1 MKTLQFEVFK
11 NLPMNVDQTSAVI
24 DLNGIYGY
32 FLQWQYTGTATGN
45 IICMGSVDGI
55 TYYDIT
61 TDALSANKGF
71 KNQDAAYWRYL
82 KVMFDRTT
90 GLVSETINAQ
100 IFLKGI

>member
-11 NLPMNVDQTSAVI
+11 NATMEGDKTSEVI

-45 IICMGSVDGI
+45 IVCQGSVDGI
-55 TYYDIT
+55 TYYDVT
-61 TDALSANKGF
+61 TDAISGNKGF

-82 KVMFDRTT
+82 KVTFDRTT
-90 GLVSETINAQ
+90 GLVSDLLNAQ